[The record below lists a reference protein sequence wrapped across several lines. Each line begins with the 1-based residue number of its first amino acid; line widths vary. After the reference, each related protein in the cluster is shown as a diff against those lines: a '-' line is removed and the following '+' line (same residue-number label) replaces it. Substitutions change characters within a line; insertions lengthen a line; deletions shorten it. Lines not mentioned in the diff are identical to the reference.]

1 MRSGK
6 LDLDD
11 VVALF
16 EGWRANKQGR
26 LIPAGLWQAA
36 IGLLDRYSPSAI
48 CRRLRLSPARFKE
61 VRQAAV
67 AGAADGSRGAGV
79 PVRGGDRQAVRA
91 PRPLPARVAAVRGER
106 AFVEFPALG
115 VAIGEVAGPRGRG
128 EVPPASAGCRLV
140 LESATGT
147 LTVLTRAPDDDLVDA
162 VCRFVLGAVGRGA
175 RP

>member
-26 LIPAGLWQAA
+26 LIPGGLWQAA

-61 VRQAAV
+61 VRQTGMAAA
-67 AGAADGSRGAGV
+67 AGG
-79 PVRGGDRQAVRA
+79 PVKSGDRQAVRA
-91 PRPLPARVAAVRGER
+91 PRPLPVPAAPATG

-115 VAIGEVAGPRGRG
+115 VAIGEVAGPRGSSA
-128 EVPPASAGCRLV
+128 VPPASAACRLV

-175 RP
+175 RA